1 MVASLLGILCL
12 SGVARGLS
20 AVASVSEAQAAL
32 ARSEAD
38 ASRLTAS
45 RQAIQAELDK
55 LGAAIAEKKKSL
67 PAGAE
72 PGAELTELLQ
82 TSARLAAQL
91 SELQRQA
98 AEASAK
104 SQQAADDLTRSCDTE
119 LGGLQTLWAQSRLSE
134 RPTLENRIAE
144 VGKRCSG
151 RSLGQLDKAAQ
162 SIPAS
167 ALTPVASDDAQA
179 LQQKA
184 DFLRDRED
192 LLRRRIAQMSQRIDA
207 LNRERA
213 LARRVSEFAKEQELF
228 DEDDTRVSASRTEY
242 GAEATAAAP
251 ANNPSANSA
260 QLAGGN
266 KDGSAMGPAGGA
278 NPGTGTTPTQ
288 SGGGGG
294 NGSLTN
300 NAPTMSVGGV
310 ASQADAPAAVESSQG
325 SRQTYTGVRPE
336 ELRVGD
342 DSTSDDDSLEGLRA
356 QKEALEKEA
365 KKLHEAASA
374 LEHNAAGL

>member
-1 MVASLLGILCL
+1 
-12 SGVARGLS
+12 
-20 AVASVSEAQAAL
+20 
-32 ARSEAD
+32 
-38 ASRLTAS
+38 
-45 RQAIQAELDK
+45 
-55 LGAAIAEKKKSL
+55 
-67 PAGAE
+67 
-72 PGAELTELLQ
+72 
-82 TSARLAAQL
+82 
-91 SELQRQA
+91 
-98 AEASAK
+98 
-104 SQQAADDLTRSCDTE
+104 
-119 LGGLQTLWAQSRLSE
+119 
-134 RPTLENRIAE
+134 
-144 VGKRCSG
+144 
-151 RSLGQLDKAAQ
+151 
-162 SIPAS
+162 
-167 ALTPVASDDAQA
+167 
-179 LQQKA
+179 
-184 DFLRDRED
+184 
-192 LLRRRIAQMSQRIDA
+192 MSQRIDA